1 MLLLQS
7 VVVILLFYR
16 AKRRILSQS
25 HAHSR
30 AHTNTCACSV
40 VFLMSSN
47 CPHPHPRPNGLRMR
61 VNSRSPNQIHSRSI
75 RGNGGRAWSDGQIL
89 GKWARQSIMGGL
101 HSTFNAPSETS
112 GSLRPLASFGG
123 QDAGPKGEQTGQ
135 PTRKGVSTH
144 IYDLGKVWAEKVV
157 GWGRIRV
164 RKVEEGGRR
173 RERACGSM
181 RFLKG
186 RGLKAGALMGQKEH
200 AHPHTCA
207 RAPRSIDQQRTGNE
221 LSSSV
226 QSEGSITL

>member
-1 MLLLQS
+1 M
-7 VVVILLFYR
+7 VD
-16 AKRRILSQS
+16 
-25 HAHSR
+25 AHGLTARSLASGR
-30 AHTNTCACSV
+30 GRV
-40 VFLMSSN
+40 LWEVFT
-47 CPHPHPRPNGLRMR
+47 
-61 VNSRSPNQIHSRSI
+61 Q
-75 RGNGGRAWSDGQIL
+75 
-89 GKWARQSIMGGL
+89 
-101 HSTFNAPSETS
+101 HST
-112 GSLRPLASFGG
+112 RPLRRRVVSGLSRLLAVRMPVRMGNRLVN
-123 QDAGPKGEQTGQ
+123 QLE
-135 PTRKGVSTH
+135 RGVHTH

-164 RKVEEGGRR
+164 GKVEEGGRR

>member
-75 RGNGGRAWSDGQIL
+75 RGNGRIL
-89 GKWARQSIMGGL
+89 GKWARQSVMGGL
-101 HSTFNAPSETS
+101 HSTSNAPSETS

-123 QDAGPKGEQTGQ
+123 QDAGPNGEQTGQ
-135 PTRKGVSTH
+135 PTRKGCT
-144 IYDLGKVWAEKVV
+144 
-157 GWGRIRV
+157 
-164 RKVEEGGRR
+164 
-173 RERACGSM
+173 
-181 RFLKG
+181 
-186 RGLKAGALMGQKEH
+186 H
-200 AHPHTCA
+200 AHL
-207 RAPRSIDQQRTGNE
+207 RFG
-221 LSSSV
+221 
-226 QSEGSITL
+226 QSLG

>member
-1 MLLLQS
+1 MRGVRVIQTTRERVSIQPPMSLTHKS
-7 VVVILLFYR
+7 HRSCASAVVAILLSYR
-16 AKRRILSQS
+16 AKRRILPQS

-123 QDAGPKGEQTGQ
+123 QDAGPNGEQTGQ
-135 PTRKGVSTH
+135 PTR
-144 IYDLGKVWAEKVV
+144 
-157 GWGRIRV
+157 
-164 RKVEEGGRR
+164 
-173 RERACGSM
+173 
-181 RFLKG
+181 
-186 RGLKAGALMGQKEH
+186 MGCTH
-200 AHPHTCA
+200 AHL
-207 RAPRSIDQQRTGNE
+207 RFG
-221 LSSSV
+221 
-226 QSEGSITL
+226 QSLG